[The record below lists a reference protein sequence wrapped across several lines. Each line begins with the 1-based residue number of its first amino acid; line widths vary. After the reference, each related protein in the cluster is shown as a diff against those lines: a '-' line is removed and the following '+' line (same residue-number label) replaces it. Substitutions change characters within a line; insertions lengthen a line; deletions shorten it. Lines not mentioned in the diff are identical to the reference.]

1 MKTLLTLDKNV
12 WNWSQN
18 DVRRTNRIGIYGTIL
33 LKKLV
38 KISCNDYEVTK
49 QSEKKIHIQYQFIVP
64 LSLSLHFEV
73 FVGEFNSPS
82 NK

>member
-1 MKTLLTLDKNV
+1 MIMKLL
-12 WNWSQN
+12 S
-18 DVRRTNRIGIYGTIL
+18 R
-33 LKKLV
+33 V
-38 KISCNDYEVTK
+38 K
-49 QSEKKIHIQYQFIVP
+49 KKIHIQYQFIVP